1 MNSGASIIKYTTL
14 DAFIGDTEN
23 ENEIS
28 PKLFA
33 IEKNLQKLILE
44 FAKIQGNNSLKNI
57 TQSFKKINPDTKSII
72 ATYSSLQGQFA
83 RIKKNIID
91 EGLEK
96 SVRGDI
102 IIPYCDYM
110 IDAIEKKKTAIE

>member
-1 MNSGASIIKYTTL
+1 MTIGERIK
-14 DAFIGDTEN
+14 
-23 ENEIS
+23 EIR
-28 PKLFA
+28 
-33 IEKNLQKLILE
+33 N
-44 FAKIQGNNSLKNI
+44 
-57 TQSFKKINPDTKSII
+57 
-72 ATYSSLQGQFA
+72 

-110 IDAIEKKKTAIE
+110 IDAIEKKKSAIE